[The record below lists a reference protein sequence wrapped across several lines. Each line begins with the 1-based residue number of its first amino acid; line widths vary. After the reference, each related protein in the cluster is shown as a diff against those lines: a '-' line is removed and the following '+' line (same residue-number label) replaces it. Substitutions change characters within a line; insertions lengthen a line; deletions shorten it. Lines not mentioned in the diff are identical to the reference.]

1 MSNLGTARDQTRKA
15 YEEAMEVVIQ
25 TKKACDKAVAQ
36 AWKVYEEAKK
46 AYEEALAQAWKAY
59 EEARDQAK
67 KKPLLDEAGTA
78 VDLGE

>member
-1 MSNLGTARDQTRKA
+1 MSTVETAFQA
-15 YEEAMEVVIQ
+15 YEEARTQAWVAYEKAMEVVVQ
-25 TKKACDKAVAQ
+25 
-36 AWKVYEEAKK
+36 AKK